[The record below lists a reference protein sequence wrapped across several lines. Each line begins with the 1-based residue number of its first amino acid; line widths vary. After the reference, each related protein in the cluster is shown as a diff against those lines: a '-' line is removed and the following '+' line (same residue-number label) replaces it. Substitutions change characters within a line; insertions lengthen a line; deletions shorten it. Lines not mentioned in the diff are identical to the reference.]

1 MVKRIV
7 TVTMALALIFCVSG
21 CQWKYLVKIK
31 RPSPYNKAQDEK
43 DLAII
48 DQTKPTSYKYTLTQ
62 EEIGT
67 FEQPA
72 DSNGL
77 PVTQDIPYYAAIV
90 GIGNIHAIIDSNV
103 MSGNNVTIIQG
114 AVKEAADEA
123 EQSRGDN
130 TADVTQNIDGFNEL
144 DVLQNGKKNSA
155 TVNQTDFF
163 AASQYGYNNA
173 GIDQIGRGNIISVTQ
188 DPPNDNT
195 LYTYQNG
202 EYNFAELNQIAST
215 SNTAYIIQDDGFNQL
230 YGAAYCGQLDPYNP
244 ATQISSNG
252 SNSFILI
259 QTGIFNIVGLYQKAF
274 GNNTADI
281 NQVGDFN
288 TFSAYQHSTSGY
300 NQLTVFQ
307 TYYDIASICQVG
319 PDNNIANV
327 NQRVN

>member
-7 TVTMALALIFCVSG
+7 TVTMALVLFSHIYG
-21 CQWKYLVKIK
+21 CQWKYLVKIN
-31 RPSPYNKAQDEK
+31 RPSPYNKAQNEK

-48 DQTKPTSYKYTLTQ
+48 DQTKPTSCKYTLTQ

-90 GIGNIHAIIDSNV
+90 GIGNIRFAIDSNGV
-103 MSGNNVTIIQG
+103 SYYNITIIQ
-114 AVKEAADEA
+114 EADTETADET

-130 TADVTQNIDGFNEL
+130 TADVAQNTDGFNAL
-144 DVLQNGKKNSA
+144 DVLQDGAKNSA
-155 TVNQTDFF
+155 TVSQTDPV
-163 AASQYGYNNA
+163 AATQYGYNNA
-173 GIDQIGRGNIISVTQ
+173 GIDQIGKGNIISVTQ

-202 EYNFAELNQIAST
+202 EYSFAELNQIAFT
-215 SNTAYIIQDDGFNQL
+215 SNTAYIIQDDGLNQL
-230 YGAAYCGQLDPYNP
+230 YGAAYCGRHDPYNP
-244 ATQISSNG
+244 ATQISLNG

-259 QTGIFNIVGLYQKAF
+259 QTGICNVVGLYQNAF
-274 GNNTADI
+274 GSNMADI

-288 TFSAYQHSTSGY
+288 TFSAYQHSTNGCNLLKVDQSSSD
-300 NQLTVFQ
+300 T
-307 TYYDIASICQVG
+307 ARICQVG

-327 NQRVN
+327 HQRDN